1 MAQGRP
7 KIILIF
13 IWMRISRLSM
23 ENSCS
28 LRVENCLEAESG
40 EDASEADS
48 GGAMEGA
55 KKGATRKKGADKG
68 SKQGA
73 ENGARK

>member
-7 KIILIF
+7 EIILIF
-13 IWMRISRLSM
+13 KWMRISRLSI
-23 ENSCS
+23 ENSFS
-28 LRVENCLEAESG
+28 WRVENHLEAESG
-40 EDASEADS
+40 EDASEAES
-48 GGAMEGA
+48 GGAMEGP